1 MRKFQNNGNELKLWR
16 KREGIMSKQERLDYI
31 DISRGILIILVVVAH
46 IWQRGFITDL
56 INCFHMPAF
65 FTISGILTSYTKSYQ
80 KHYRVFVLSRFR
92 TMIVPFIFF
101 EIWACVSYTLQYG
114 ANQNIFGFTYNTLT
128 LHFNNTV
135 MWFLFVLI
143 CIELL
148 FVALKKLIK
157 NDRVIIVLVVFLQ
170 IVSILLPNDNL
181 YIYYIIR
188 ICKNFTF
195 FAVGFYGVKLWSK
208 TNIFVLCGSAVI
220 LFGRAYFLN
229 ELTKYNLFLRNVLYL
244 IAAFSG
250 TYLVI
255 QLGKNICRLHYLRRF
270 LEYFGKNTIC
280 VFGTQNSYYVPIGRK
295 MGISDF
301 AHTTLLK
308 GLFILTVTLL
318 LEVLTIYILN
328 KWVPF
333 LVGKKS
339 EKDGKICKWIKAHCD
354 K

>member
-1 MRKFQNNGNELKLWR
+1 
-16 KREGIMSKQERLDYI
+16 MSKLKRLDYI
-31 DISRGILIILVVVAH
+31 DITRGILIILVVVAH
-46 IWQRGFITDL
+46 IWQSGFITDI

-65 FTISGILTSYTKSYQ
+65 FVISGILTSYTKSYQ
-80 KHYRVFVLSRFR
+80 KHYKTFVLSRLH

-101 EIWACVSYTLQYG
+101 EIWACVAYILQYG
-114 ANQNIFGFTYNTLT
+114 ANQNIFGFTHNTLT

-157 NDRVIIVLVVFLQ
+157 SDGLIIIIVVFLQ
-170 IVSILLPNDNL
+170 VISIFLSNDNL
-181 YIYYIIR
+181 YMNYIIR

-195 FAVGFYGVKLWSK
+195 FAVGFYGMKFWSK
-208 TNIFVLCGSAVI
+208 TNIFMICGSAGL

-229 ELTKYNLFLRNVLYL
+229 ELANYNLAIRNVLYL

-255 QLGKNICRLHYLRRF
+255 QLGKSICRLHYPRRF

-280 VFGTQNSYYVPIGRK
+280 VFGTQNSFYVPIGHK

-301 AHTTLLK
+301 AYTTLLQ
-308 GLFILTVTLL
+308 GLFILTLTLL
-318 LEVLTIYILN
+318 LEVLTIYTLN

-333 LVGKKS
+333 LVGKKR
-339 EKDGKICKWIKAHCD
+339 ERAEEFMNG
-354 K
+354 